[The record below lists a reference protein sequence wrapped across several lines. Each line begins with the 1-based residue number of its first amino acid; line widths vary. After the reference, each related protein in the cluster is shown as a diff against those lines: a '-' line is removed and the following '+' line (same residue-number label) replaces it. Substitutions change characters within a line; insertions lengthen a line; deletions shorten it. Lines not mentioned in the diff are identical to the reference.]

1 MNPKPA
7 PADWRVFDP
16 VLRLL
21 HWSLALSILVLI
33 VSSQLLEAFEHG
45 PYEDAIRELHILSGY
60 ALSAALALRVP
71 WGLVGPASA
80 RWRDLWHPA
89 VWRDAL
95 TRLQLRLPHA
105 DRAGHDPL
113 ASLAYLFAY
122 ATMGLMVATG
132 LGLAAGEFDAGPL
145 AIWPGLTEAVS
156 DRLKDPHE
164 FGFALILAFV
174 ALHLSAL
181 AFHHLRGERVAQ
193 RMLIDRAH
201 PRPPAPTRD

>member
-7 PADWRVFDP
+7 PADWHAFDP

-21 HWSLALSILVLI
+21 HWSLALSILALI
-33 VSSQLLEAFEHG
+33 ATSQLAESFEHG
-45 PYEDAIRELHILSGY
+45 PYEDAIWELHILSGY
-60 ALSAALALRVP
+60 ALGAALALRVL

-95 TRLQLRLPHA
+95 TRLRLPHA

-156 DRLKDPHE
+156 DRLEDPHE
-164 FGFALILAFV
+164 FGFGLILAFV
-174 ALHLSAL
+174 GLHLSAL
-181 AFHHLRGERVAQ
+181 VFHHLRGERVAQ
-193 RMLIDRAH
+193 RMIAGRAH
-201 PRPPAPTRD
+201 PRRTPPPTRD